1 MKFLL
6 PLFCLVALTYLS
18 GATLPTST
26 GEHSPTKAKTTQA
39 VIKINKTSLQTVP
52 EQGSALLLGI
62 AGTLVLF
69 RRRLR

>member
-6 PLFCLVALTYLS
+6 PLFCLVALSYLS
-18 GATLPTST
+18 GASLPIAA
-26 GEHSPTKAKTTQA
+26 GEHSPKKAKTTQA
-39 VIKINKTSLQTVP
+39 VIKIDKTRLQTVP
-52 EQGSALLLGI
+52 DPGSALLLGI